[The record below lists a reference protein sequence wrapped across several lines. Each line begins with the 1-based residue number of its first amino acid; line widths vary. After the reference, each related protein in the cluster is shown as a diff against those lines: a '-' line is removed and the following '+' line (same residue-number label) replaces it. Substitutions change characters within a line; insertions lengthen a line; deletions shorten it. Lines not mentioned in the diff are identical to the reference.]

1 MKKTALI
8 FALLTIGI
16 ACETSNQSPEND
28 FKGFYKIHTIESSL
42 PIDLNNDGIKSNDYL
57 SEIQSDYTLHTGEI
71 VNYNYNPNNEWNF
84 ASASPLPLQQN
95 ETKFLNI
102 NFPAQSIDS
111 VFMGNDTYEKIN
123 MEYRKLNT
131 SFLYEIQNQN
141 VSIASDPFDQ
151 FTFLGITNFDL
162 QRINKNQFFVAF
174 NFNVY
179 DFIENQW
186 VNTRLTASY
195 TQIDLE
201 E

>member
-1 MKKTALI
+1 
-8 FALLTIGI
+8 
-16 ACETSNQSPEND
+16 
-28 FKGFYKIHTIESSL
+28 
-42 PIDLNNDGIKSNDYL
+42 
-57 SEIQSDYTLHTGEI
+57 
-71 VNYNYNPNNEWNF
+71 
-84 ASASPLPLQQN
+84 
-95 ETKFLNI
+95 
-102 NFPAQSIDS
+102 
-111 VFMGNDTYEKIN
+111 MGNDTYEKIN

-179 DFIENQW
+179 DFVENQW

-195 TQIDLE
+195 TRID
-201 E
+201 